1 VQVDPTVWRQGR
13 NALIE
18 QLKARGIATSVH
30 WQPLHM
36 QPYYRDAYG
45 IVPEALPVAHRVWPK
60 LISLPL
66 YPELTEA
73 EVQYVADALGELRG

>member
-1 VQVDPTVWRQGR
+1 
-13 NALIE
+13 
-18 QLKARGIATSVH
+18 
-30 WQPLHM
+30 M

-45 IVPEALPVAHRVWPK
+45 IAPEALPVAHRVWPK